1 MFTSTTSAIHLNN
14 GCIEVNFIG
23 KAARRIIKR
32 DYIPAVFIFSR
43 ILPHIKQLII
53 IWSRCALYV

>member
-32 DYIPAVFIFSR
+32 DYIPAVFIFSQGTEKGLT
-43 ILPHIKQLII
+43 IM
-53 IWSRCALYV
+53 VE